1 VGFEIE
7 THSQIVNRKSK
18 IELTLDPLTVAL
30 LNRIITTIKAHP
42 NSGVLA
48 VGLFDDLSRFLEN
61 RLEEFLRNN
70 PHLELEALLE
80 QLRQQEEDT
89 LKLIADLQ
97 LQEKR
102 SQDEILS
109 TAQEI
114 QRWHIRVQKAKAA
127 GRQDLVTPAQE
138 REAALLREGNQL
150 WGHMQGLKE
159 RIEQSQQLL
168 HKIQVR
174 RQEVQS
180 KAAEAQKARATAQTQ
195 QRLET
200 QGWWNPTTT
209 YSSSFDDL
217 EEKFRRWE
225 TEDELEQMKRNLG
238 K

>member
-1 VGFEIE
+1 
-7 THSQIVNRKSK
+7 
-18 IELTLDPLTVAL
+18 
-30 LNRIITTIKAHP
+30 
-42 NSGVLA
+42 

-80 QLRQQEEDT
+80 QLREQEEDT

-114 QRWHIRVQKAKAA
+114 QRWHIRVQKAKAS
-127 GRQDLVTPAQE
+127 GREDLATAAQA
-138 REAALLREGNQL
+138 REAALLREGNQR

-174 RQEVQS
+174 RQEVQT
-180 KAAEAQKARATAQTQ
+180 KAAEAQTARAKAQTQ

-200 QGWWNPTTT
+200 QGWWNSTST
-209 YSSSFDDL
+209 SASSFDDL

-225 TEDELEQMKRNLG
+225 TQDELEQMKRNLG

>member
-1 VGFEIE
+1 M
-7 THSQIVNRKSK
+7 
-18 IELTLDPLTVAL
+18 
-30 LNRIITTIKAHP
+30 
-42 NSGVLA
+42 
-48 VGLFDDLSRFLEN
+48 GLFDDFSRFLEN

-102 SQDEILS
+102 SQEDILS

-114 QRWHIRVQKAKAA
+114 QRWHIRVQKAKDS
-127 GRQDLVTPAQE
+127 GRQDLAAAAQE
-138 REAALLREGNQL
+138 REATLLREGNQL
-150 WGHMQGLKE
+150 WGQMQGLKE
-159 RIEQSQQLL
+159 RIAQSQELL

-174 RQEVQS
+174 RQEVQT
-180 KAAEAQKARATAQTQ
+180 KAAEAQTTRAKAQTQ
-195 QRLET
+195 QRIET
-200 QGWWNPTTT
+200 NGWWNTAST
-209 YSSSFDDL
+209 SSSGLDDL

>member
-1 VGFEIE
+1 
-7 THSQIVNRKSK
+7 
-18 IELTLDPLTVAL
+18 
-30 LNRIITTIKAHP
+30 
-42 NSGVLA
+42 
-48 VGLFDDLSRFLEN
+48 VGLFDDFSRFLEN

-80 QLRQQEEDT
+80 QLRRQEEDT

-114 QRWHIRVQKAKAA
+114 QKWHIRVEKAKTAN
-127 GRQDLVTPAQE
+127 RQDLVAAAQQ

-150 WGHMQGLKE
+150 WGQMQGVKE
-159 RIEQSQQLL
+159 RIAQAKELL
-168 HKIQVR
+168 KKIQQR
-174 RQEVQS
+174 RQEVQA
-180 KAAEAQKARATAQTQ
+180 KATEAQTVRAQAQ

-200 QGWWNPTTT
+200 PGWNSTSSY
-209 YSSSFDDL
+209 YSSGYDDL

-225 TEDELEQMKRNLG
+225 TEDELEQMKRNMG

>member
-1 VGFEIE
+1 
-7 THSQIVNRKSK
+7 
-18 IELTLDPLTVAL
+18 
-30 LNRIITTIKAHP
+30 
-42 NSGVLA
+42 

-80 QLRQQEEDT
+80 QLREQEEDT

-102 SQDEILS
+102 SQEEILS

-127 GRQDLVTPAQE
+127 GREDLATPAQA
-138 REAALLREGNQL
+138 REAALLREGNQR

-159 RIEQSQQLL
+159 RIEQSKALL
-168 HKIQVR
+168 QKIQIR
-174 RQEVQS
+174 RQEVQT
-180 KAAEAQKARATAQTQ
+180 KAREAQAARAKVQTQ

-200 QGWWNPTTT
+200 NGWSNPSSS
-209 YSSSFDDL
+209 YSSGFDDL
-217 EEKFRRWE
+217 DDKFRRWE
-225 TEDELEQMKRNLG
+225 TEDELERMKRNLG